1 MTARG
6 RFITVEGIEGVG
18 KSTNIGFIAERL
30 RDAGLEVVTT
40 REPGGTPTAER
51 IRGILKEH
59 GDEPLP
65 ETAELL
71 LMFAARAINVSHTI
85 RPALESGAWVVADRF
100 TDATLAY
107 QGGGRGI
114 PRRHIDEIAALV
126 HGDVNPELTILLDT
140 PVATGMRRA
149 GSRGAPD
156 RIEVEQAG
164 FFERVRNT
172 YLELV
177 AEAPQRFVLI
187 DATRDLTAVQADIGR
202 AIDTLLHQRVD

>member
-18 KSTNIGFIAERL
+18 KSTNIGFIAETL
-30 RDAGLEVVTT
+30 RQAGLEVVTT

-51 IRGILKEH
+51 IRRILKEH

-85 RPALESGAWVVADRF
+85 RPALASGAWVVADRF
-100 TDATLAY
+100 TDATRAY

-114 PRRHIDEIAALV
+114 PRRHIDEIAELV
-126 HGDVNPELTILLDT
+126 HGDVNPDMTILLDA
-140 PVATGMRRA
+140 PVAAGMQRA
-149 GSRGAPD
+149 GSRGEPD
-156 RIEVEQAG
+156 RIEVEQNE

-172 YLELV
+172 YLAL
-177 AEAPQRFVLI
+177 AAADPQRFVLI
-187 DATRDLTAVQADIGR
+187 DASRDLASVQVDIAH
-202 AIDTLLHQRVD
+202 AIEIFLDSKVH

>member
-1 MTARG
+1 MSARG

-18 KSTNIGFIAERL
+18 KSTNIGFIADRL
-30 RDAGLEVVTT
+30 RQAGLEVVTT

-59 GDEPLP
+59 GEEPLP

-85 RPALESGAWVVADRF
+85 RPALASGAWVVADRF
-100 TDATLAY
+100 TDATRAY

-114 PRRHIDEIAALV
+114 PRRRIDEIAGLV
-126 HGDVNPELTILLDT
+126 HGDVNPDVTILLDA
-140 PVATGMRRA
+140 PAATGMQRA

-156 RIEVEQAG
+156 RIEVEQTG

-172 YLELV
+172 YLEL
-177 AEAPQRFVLI
+177 AAADPRRFVLI
-187 DATRDLTAVQADIGR
+187 DASRDLAAVQADIGD
-202 AIDTLLHQRVD
+202 AIGALLDSEVH

>member
-6 RFITVEGIEGVG
+6 RFVTVEGIEGVG
-18 KSTNIGFIAERL
+18 KSTNIGFIADRL
-30 RDAGLEVVTT
+30 RDVGLEVVTT

-51 IRGILKEH
+51 IRGILKAH

-85 RPALESGAWVVADRF
+85 RPALESGTWVVADRF

-114 PRRHIDEIAALV
+114 PRRHIDELAALV
-126 HGDVNPELTILLDT
+126 HGDVNPDLTILLDA

-149 GSRGAPD
+149 GSRGGTRPY
-156 RIEVEQAG
+156 RSRTSG
-164 FFERVRNT
+164 FFRARPK
-172 YLELV
+172 YL
-177 AEAPQRFVLI
+177 P
-187 DATRDLTAVQADIGR
+187 
-202 AIDTLLHQRVD
+202 